1 MNFETLYEIYNKYIM
16 SFETLYKDDFE
27 FEQSQ
32 SELWTN
38 YSVVKVKLQA
48 PNFYKSFSIYGIDF
62 VSNKPFEKNQSIY
75 LSKETSA
82 TNILMSIHYNVENFR
97 STSLVMSDKFYS
109 SLGIYKKIYEKIKSF
124 IRKELFQDLISE
136 RMDFKISLNSKNT
149 AVETLHVNFNVYSKT
164 YPCMVFC
171 IIFDKNLIIKS
182 VAFGS
187 EIISNLSEDDL
198 SKYFLSKYVSFRD
211 EEILKNVNYLKI
223 NESNYKDVYNLI
235 RLIYH

>member
-1 MNFETLYEIYNKYIM
+1 MNFEPLYEIYNKYIM

-82 TNILMSIHYNVENFR
+82 TNILMSIHYNVENLR

-171 IIFDKNLIIKS
+171 IIFDKNLSIKS
-182 VAFGS
+182 LSFGS

>member
-1 MNFETLYEIYNKYIM
+1 MNFEPLYEIYNKYIM

-82 TNILMSIHYNVENFR
+82 TNILMSIHYNIENVR

-124 IRKELFQDLISE
+124 IPNKLFEDLISE
-136 RMDFKISLNSKNT
+136 RMDFKISLNYNNT
-149 AVETLHVNFNVYSKT
+149 EVETLQVSFNVYSKT

-171 IIFDKNLIIKS
+171 IIFDKNLNIKS
-182 VAFGS
+182 LSFGS
-187 EIISNLSEDDL
+187 EQISDISEDDL
-198 SKYFLSKYVSFRD
+198 SQYFISKYVSFRD
-211 EEILKNVNYLKI
+211 EATLKNVNYLKI
-223 NESNYKDVYNLI
+223 DQSNYKDVYNI
-235 RLIYH
+235 INLIYY

>member
-1 MNFETLYEIYNKYIM
+1 MNFEPLYEIYNKYIM

-171 IIFDKNLIIKS
+171 IIFDKNLSIKS
-182 VAFGS
+182 LSFGS